1 MAKTLTISPITRING
16 FWRID
21 IQVEGGQI
29 VDAKS
34 SGIYIRGMEVILQK
48 RDPRDAVYLSQRIC
62 GICSSAHAL
71 AGSLAM
77 EQAYNLEIPRNGIII
92 RNLIFGADLLQNH
105 LRHFYFLTLPDFAK
119 GPDEPP
125 FIPRYDA
132 DYRFTKQETERLYQ
146 HYMESIDISR
156 LCHEMLVVFGGK
168 APHNHGIL
176 IGGATVH
183 PTSDNVR
190 LFLGRLDLVRTF
202 VTEKLL
208 PDMELLARKYE
219 DYYHIGTG
227 PKRFMAYGMFPK
239 EDEKGKFYFKPG
251 SLINNQLEDL
261 QPDAIHEMVKYSWF
275 RDEDRTEDIMKGATH
290 MNPDKEGAYS
300 WIKAPRY
307 KGQVM
312 ETGPLARLWIT
323 GEYNNGISV
332 IDRLYARIL
341 ETKKVADLMME
352 WANRLEPGKPIYADY
367 EPLRN
372 ARGIGLVEAMRG
384 GLGHWVE
391 IENYHVKS
399 YQIITPSAWN
409 MSPRDDHEQLGAVEQ
424 ALVGTPIADT
434 ENPIEV
440 GRVARSFDP
449 CSSCAAQVYTPNR
462 DVTEYIMP

>member
-1 MAKTLTISPITRING
+1 MAQTITISPITRING

-34 SGIYIRGMEVILQK
+34 SGIYIRGMELILQK
-48 RDPRDAVYLSQRIC
+48 RDPRDAVYLTQRIC
-62 GICSSAHAL
+62 GICSSAHAM

-105 LRHFYFLTLPDFAK
+105 VRHFYFLTLPDFAK

-132 DYRFTKQETERLYQ
+132 DYRFTKQETTRLYQ

-156 LCHEMLVVFGGK
+156 LCHEMLVIFGGK

-183 PTSDNVR
+183 PTADNVR
-190 LFLGRLDLVRTF
+190 LFLARLDLVRTF
-202 VTEKLL
+202 VIDKLL
-208 PDMELLARKYE
+208 PDMDLLARKYE
-219 DYYHIGTG
+219 DYYHIGIG
-227 PKRFMAYGMFPK
+227 PKRFLAYGMFPK
-239 EDEKGKFYFKPG
+239 EDEKGKFHFKPG
-251 SLINNQLEDL
+251 TLINNQFEDL
-261 QPDAIHEMVKYSWF
+261 KPSEIHEMVKYSWF

-307 KGQVM
+307 RGQVM
-312 ETGPLARLWIT
+312 ETGPLARLWLT
-323 GEYNNGISV
+323 GEYNNGISAM
-332 IDRLYARIL
+332 DRLYARIL
-341 ETKKVADLMME
+341 EAKKVADLMKE
-352 WANRLEPGKPIYADY
+352 WANRLEPGKPIYADH

-391 IENYHVKS
+391 IENYHVKT
-399 YQIITPSAWN
+399 YQIVTPSAWN
-409 MSPRDDHEQLGAVEQ
+409 MSPRDDHDQLGAVEQ
-424 ALVGTPIADT
+424 ALIGTPIADT

-449 CSSCAAQVYTPNR
+449 CSSCAAQVYSPDGN
-462 DVTEYIMP
+462 VTEYIMP